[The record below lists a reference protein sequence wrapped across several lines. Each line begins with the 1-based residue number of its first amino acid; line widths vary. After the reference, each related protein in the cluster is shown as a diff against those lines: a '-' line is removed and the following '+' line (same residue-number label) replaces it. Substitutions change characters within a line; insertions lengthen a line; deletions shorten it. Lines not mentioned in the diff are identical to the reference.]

1 MSLVLSIYVLFN
13 PLMLSVNVALLFFS
27 GGGRGG
33 GGVWGGGRGGGGGGV
48 LGGEAAAVPV
58 FDTVIVSLTRMYA
71 SLDLNLTLSLKF

>member
-1 MSLVLSIYVLFN
+1 MNVFSIIYLCIVQ
-13 PLMLSVNVALLFFS
+13 STYAVSKCSATFFF
-27 GGGRGG
+27 
-33 GGVWGGGRGGGGGGV
+33 GGGGGGGGG